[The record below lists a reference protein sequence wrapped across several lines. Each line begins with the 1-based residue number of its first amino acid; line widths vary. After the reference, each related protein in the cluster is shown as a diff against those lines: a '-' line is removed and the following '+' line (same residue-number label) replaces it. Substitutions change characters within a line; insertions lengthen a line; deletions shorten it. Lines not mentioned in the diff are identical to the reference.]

1 MTRSLSTRVDVLRSG
16 ARLTSLQYSSAPSI
30 IADAGGEIKT
40 SLSVTCLDNPLI
52 HWLTDRLRPVVIIDG
67 TEYPL
72 GLFVPSTFS
81 RSRGEG
87 GQTVQVEAYDLGYLL
102 TQAKTETILHLA
114 AGTGYITAIRSLL
127 AAVGISACQIAPSAA
142 TLGTDRE
149 DWEVG
154 TPYLTI
160 VNQLLGEINYR
171 DVWFDASG
179 IAVLEPAA
187 DPSAAAID
195 HTYDA
200 TTASSVTHRD
210 LSTTTD
216 LFDVPNV
223 FIVLCSNPD
232 YDAPMC
238 AVAENT
244 AAQSQLS
251 IASRGMRIPQVY
263 QVDNIA
269 SPDELQAYAD
279 RLRDQSLLTTE
290 ETTIRTAI
298 MPGHGIY
305 DVVALRHPDASGIY
319 LEVGWEIS
327 LAAGEYMTHRL
338 RKVVHA

>member
-30 IADAGGEIKT
+30 IADAGGEIN
-40 SLSVTCLDNPLI
+40 TCLDNPLI

-114 AGTGYITAIRSLL
+114 AGTGYINAIRSLL
-127 AAVGISACQIAPSAA
+127 AAVGISAYQIAPSAA
-142 TLGTDRE
+142 TLSTDRE

-179 IAVLEPAA
+179 IAVLEPARR
-187 DPSAAAID
+187 PPP
-195 HTYDA
+195 
-200 TTASSVTHRD
+200 
-210 LSTTTD
+210 STT
-216 LFDVPNV
+216 
-223 FIVLCSNPD
+223 
-232 YDAPMC
+232 PMTPPRP
-238 AVAENT
+238 A
-244 AAQSQLS
+244 
-251 IASRGMRIPQVY
+251 ASRTGTCPPPRTC
-263 QVDNIA
+263 
-269 SPDELQAYAD
+269 
-279 RLRDQSLLTTE
+279 LTCRMFSSCCAATR
-290 ETTIRTAI
+290 TTTRPCA
-298 MPGHGIY
+298 P
-305 DVVALRHPDASGIY
+305 
-319 LEVGWEIS
+319 
-327 LAAGEYMTHRL
+327 
-338 RKVVHA
+338 